1 MKKKQKKFKHT
12 GRHIAAYILVIIA
25 IISISTII
33 KQPIAVGQTPT
44 LDGKDEVIHTCASQI
59 PSSIEKIISSPTFE
73 RMRWGIL
80 IKNLSS
86 DQIIYSRDAQK
97 YFIPASTTKILTTAA
112 AWQKLGKDFRI
123 RTSIYQ
129 GDEGNFYL
137 VGRGDPSFNNAQL
150 TALAQKLQQRGIRSI
165 NKLIVDDSYFQGEYI
180 DSSWQWEDIQA
191 DYGAPVN
198 SLMVNE
204 NTGILTLSPN
214 KIGEKLNITWSNNI
228 ELYGGIENNSITVAE
243 NEPRFVQV
251 TRDLKGQVLKID
263 GKLPINSPSQTIGLS
278 VIDPIDNFLKNLQ
291 FTWAKVGITVKEI
304 QPVFQYQ
311 HYKIAEQ
318 KPEIAAVES
327 LALPDLVKEANM
339 NSNNLYA
346 EALLRHLSNSEL
358 TNEQTNKHETNV
370 NQGLK
375 ILKTT
380 LGEWGIEP
388 NTYMIVDGS
397 GLSRKNLISPEAL
410 VKTLQ
415 VMAKSPDGN
424 LFRASLATGGMTG
437 TLKNRFLKTP
447 AWGIVQGKTGS
458 MTGVISLSGYINVPE
473 YDDLVFS
480 MIVNQSQQP
489 SAVRKAMDEIIILL
503 AKLHKCTN
511 VS

>member
-12 GRHIAAYILVIIA
+12 GRHITAYIILIIV
-25 IISISTII
+25 IISINTII
-33 KQPIAVGQTPT
+33 KQPIVLGQTPR
-44 LDGKDEVIHTCASQI
+44 LDTEEELKHTCASQI
-59 PSSIEKIISSPTFE
+59 PSSIEKIINSPTFE

-86 DQIIYSRDAQK
+86 DQILYSRDAQK

-123 RTSIYQ
+123 RTSIHQ

-150 TALAQKLQQRGIRSI
+150 TVLAQKLQQRGIRSI

-180 DSSWQWEDIQA
+180 DASWQWEDIQA

-214 KIGEKLNITWSNNI
+214 KIGEKLNITWSNDM
-228 ELYGGIENNSITVAE
+228 ELYSGIENNSITVAE
-243 NEPRFVQV
+243 NESRFFQV

-278 VIDPIDNFLKNLQ
+278 VIDPIDNFLKNLRL
-291 FTWAKVGITVKEI
+291 TWEKVGINVKEI
-304 QPVFQYQ
+304 QPIFEYQ

-318 KPEIAAVES
+318 KPEIAVVES
-327 LALPDLVKEANM
+327 LTLPDLLKEVNR

-346 EALLRHLSNSEL
+346 ESLLRHLGNSES
-358 TNEQTNKHETNV
+358 TNKNETTV

-380 LGEWGIEP
+380 LSEWGIEP

-410 VKTLQ
+410 VKILQ

-424 LFRASLATGGMTG
+424 LFRASLATGGMNG

-458 MTGVISLSGYINVPE
+458 MTGVISLSGYINVPN

-480 MIVNQSQQP
+480 MIVNQSQHP

-503 AKLHKCTN
+503 AKLHKC
-511 VS
+511 

>member
-12 GRHIAAYILVIIA
+12 GRHITAYIILIIV
-25 IISISTII
+25 IISINTII
-33 KQPIAVGQTPT
+33 KQPIVVGQTPR
-44 LDGKDEVIHTCASQI
+44 LDTEEELKHTCASQI
-59 PSSIEKIISSPTFE
+59 PSSIEKIINSPTFE

-86 DQIIYSRDAQK
+86 DQILYSRDAQK
-97 YFIPASTTKILTTAA
+97 YFIPASTTKILTAAA

-123 RTSIYQ
+123 RTSIHQ

-150 TALAQKLQQRGIRSI
+150 TALAEKLQQRGIRSI

-180 DSSWQWEDIQA
+180 DASWQWEDIQA

-214 KIGEKLNITWSNNI
+214 KIGEKLNITWSNDM
-228 ELYGGIENNSITVAE
+228 ELYSGIENNSITVAE
-243 NEPRFVQV
+243 NESRFFQV

-278 VIDPIDNFLKNLQ
+278 VIDPIDNFLKNLRL
-291 FTWAKVGITVKEI
+291 TWEKVGINVKEI
-304 QPVFQYQ
+304 QPIFEYQ

-318 KPEIAAVES
+318 KPEIAVVES
-327 LALPDLVKEANM
+327 LTLPDLLKEVNR

-346 EALLRHLSNSEL
+346 ESLLRHLGNSES
-358 TNEQTNKHETNV
+358 TNKNETTV

-380 LGEWGIEP
+380 LSEWGIEP

-410 VKTLQ
+410 VKILQ

-424 LFRASLATGGMTG
+424 LFRASLATGGMNG

-458 MTGVISLSGYINVPE
+458 MTGVISLSGYINVPN

-480 MIVNQSQQP
+480 MIVNQSQHP

-503 AKLHKCTN
+503 AKLHKC
-511 VS
+511 

>member
-1 MKKKQKKFKHT
+1 MKKKQKRFQHT
-12 GRHIAAYILVIIA
+12 GIPIATYIILIIV
-25 IISISTII
+25 IISISTLI
-33 KQPIAVGQTPT
+33 KQPIVLGQTPR
-44 LDGKDEVIHTCASQI
+44 LDTEEELKHTCASQI
-59 PSSIEKIISSPTFE
+59 PSSIEKIINSPTFE

-86 DQIIYSRDAQK
+86 DQILYSRDAQK

-123 RTSIYQ
+123 RTSIHQ

-204 NTGILTLSPN
+204 NTGVLTLSPT
-214 KIGEKLNITWSNNI
+214 KIGEKLNITWSNDI
-228 ELYGGIENNSITVAE
+228 ELYSGIENNSITVAE

-278 VIDPIDNFLKNLQ
+278 VIDPIDNFLKNLRL
-291 FTWAKVGITVKEI
+291 TWAKVGINVKEI
-304 QPVFQYQ
+304 EPIFEYQ

-318 KPEIAAVES
+318 KPEIAVVES
-327 LALPDLVKEANM
+327 LTLPDLLKEVNR

-346 EALLRHLSNSEL
+346 ESLLRHLGNSES
-358 TNEQTNKHETNV
+358 TNKNETTV

-380 LGEWGIEP
+380 LSEWGIEP

-415 VMAKSPDGN
+415 VMAKSPDAN
-424 LFRASLATGGMTG
+424 LFRASLATGGING

-458 MTGVISLSGYINVPE
+458 MTGVISLSGYINVPN

-503 AKLHKCTN
+503 AKLHKC
-511 VS
+511 

>member
-1 MKKKQKKFKHT
+1 MKKKQKRFQHT
-12 GRHIAAYILVIIA
+12 GIPIAAYIILIIV
-25 IISISTII
+25 IISISTLI
-33 KQPIAVGQTPT
+33 KPPIVVGQTPR
-44 LDGKDEVIHTCASQI
+44 LDAEDEVNHTCAHQI
-59 PSSIEKIISSPTFE
+59 PSSIEKIINSPTFE

-86 DQIIYSRDAQK
+86 DQILYSRDAQK

-123 RTSIYQ
+123 RTSIHQ

-150 TALAQKLQQRGIRSI
+150 TVLAQKLQQRGIRSI

-180 DSSWQWEDIQA
+180 DTSWQWEDIQA

-204 NTGILTLSPN
+204 NTGVLTLSPT
-214 KIGEKLNITWSNNI
+214 KIGEKLNITWSDDI
-228 ELYGGIENNSITVAE
+228 ELYSGIENNSITVAE
-243 NEPRFVQV
+243 NEPRFFQV

-278 VIDPIDNFLKNLQ
+278 VIDPIDNFLKNLRL
-291 FTWAKVGITVKEI
+291 TWAKVGITVKEI
-304 QPVFQYQ
+304 EPIFEYQ

-318 KPEIAAVES
+318 KPEIAVVES
-327 LALPDLVKEANM
+327 LTLPDLVKEANM

-346 EALLRHLSNSEL
+346 EALLRHLSNRESI
-358 TNEQTNKHETNV
+358 NKQTNKRETTV

-380 LGEWGIEP
+380 LSEWEIEP

-458 MTGVISLSGYINVPE
+458 MTGVISLSGYINVPN

-503 AKLHKCTN
+503 AKLHKC
-511 VS
+511 

>member
-12 GRHIAAYILVIIA
+12 GRHIATYIILIIA
-25 IISISTII
+25 IISINTLI
-33 KQPIAVGQTPT
+33 KPSIVVGQTPT
-44 LDGKDEVIHTCASQI
+44 LNAKEEVNHTCASQI
-59 PSSIEKIISSPTFE
+59 PSSIEKIINSPTFE

-86 DQIIYSRDAQK
+86 GQIIYSRDAQK

-123 RTSIYQ
+123 HTSIYQ

-137 VGRGDPSFNNAQL
+137 VGRGDPSFNNVQL

-251 TRDLKGQVLKID
+251 TRDLKGQILKID

-278 VIDPIDNFLKNLQ
+278 VIDPIDNFLKK
-291 FTWAKVGITVKEI
+291 F
-304 QPVFQYQ
+304 
-311 HYKIAEQ
+311 
-318 KPEIAAVES
+318 AV
-327 LALPDLVKEANM
+327 
-339 NSNNLYA
+339 Y
-346 EALLRHLSNSEL
+346 
-358 TNEQTNKHETNV
+358 
-370 NQGLK
+370 
-375 ILKTT
+375 
-380 LGEWGIEP
+380 LGK
-388 NTYMIVDGS
+388 
-397 GLSRKNLISPEAL
+397 SR
-410 VKTLQ
+410 
-415 VMAKSPDGN
+415 D
-424 LFRASLATGGMTG
+424 
-437 TLKNRFLKTP
+437 NR
-447 AWGIVQGKTGS
+447 
-458 MTGVISLSGYINVPE
+458 
-473 YDDLVFS
+473 
-480 MIVNQSQQP
+480 
-489 SAVRKAMDEIIILL
+489 
-503 AKLHKCTN
+503 
-511 VS
+511 

>member
-1 MKKKQKKFKHT
+1 
-12 GRHIAAYILVIIA
+12 
-25 IISISTII
+25 
-33 KQPIAVGQTPT
+33 
-44 LDGKDEVIHTCASQI
+44 
-59 PSSIEKIISSPTFE
+59 
-73 RMRWGIL
+73 
-80 IKNLSS
+80 
-86 DQIIYSRDAQK
+86 
-97 YFIPASTTKILTTAA
+97 
-112 AWQKLGKDFRI
+112 
-123 RTSIYQ
+123 
-129 GDEGNFYL
+129 
-137 VGRGDPSFNNAQL
+137 
-150 TALAQKLQQRGIRSI
+150 
-165 NKLIVDDSYFQGEYI
+165 
-180 DSSWQWEDIQA
+180 
-191 DYGAPVN
+191 
-198 SLMVNE
+198 MVNE

-214 KIGEKLNITWSNNI
+214 KIGEKLNITWSNDI

-251 TRDLKGQVLKID
+251 TRDLKGQILKID

-278 VIDPIDNFLKNLQ
+278 VIDPIENFLKNLR
-291 FTWAKVGITVKEI
+291 FTWANVGITVKEI

-318 KPEIAAVES
+318 KPEIAVVES

-346 EALLRHLSNSEL
+346 EALLRHLNNSEL
-358 TNEQTNKHETNV
+358 TNEHQTTV

-410 VKTLQ
+410 VETLQ

-458 MTGVISLSGYINVPE
+458 MTGVISLSGYINVPD

>member
-1 MKKKQKKFKHT
+1 
-12 GRHIAAYILVIIA
+12 
-25 IISISTII
+25 
-33 KQPIAVGQTPT
+33 
-44 LDGKDEVIHTCASQI
+44 
-59 PSSIEKIISSPTFE
+59 
-73 RMRWGIL
+73 MR
-80 IKNLSS
+80 
-86 DQIIYSRDAQK
+86 
-97 YFIPASTTKILTTAA
+97 
-112 AWQKLGKDFRI
+112 
-123 RTSIYQ
+123 
-129 GDEGNFYL
+129 
-137 VGRGDPSFNNAQL
+137 
-150 TALAQKLQQRGIRSI
+150 
-165 NKLIVDDSYFQGEYI
+165 
-180 DSSWQWEDIQA
+180 
-191 DYGAPVN
+191 
-198 SLMVNE
+198 
-204 NTGILTLSPN
+204 
-214 KIGEKLNITWSNNI
+214 
-228 ELYGGIENNSITVAE
+228 
-243 NEPRFVQV
+243 
-251 TRDLKGQVLKID
+251 
-263 GKLPINSPSQTIGLS
+263 
-278 VIDPIDNFLKNLQ
+278 

-304 QPVFQYQ
+304 QPVFEYQ

-318 KPEIAAVES
+318 KPEIAVVES
-327 LALPDLVKEANM
+327 LVLPDLVKEANM

-346 EALLRHLSNSEL
+346 EALLRHLSNSEP
-358 TNEQTNKHETNV
+358 TNKYETTV

-410 VKTLQ
+410 VETLQ

-458 MTGVISLSGYINVPE
+458 MTGVISLSGYINVPD

-503 AKLHKCTN
+503 AKLHKC
-511 VS
+511 

>member
-1 MKKKQKKFKHT
+1 MKKKQKKFNNT
-12 GRHIAAYILVIIA
+12 GTHLAVYIILITA
-25 IISISTII
+25 IISINTIV
-33 KQPIAVGQTPT
+33 KQPIVVAQTPR
-44 LDGKDEVIHTCASQI
+44 LDTEEELKHTCASQI
-59 PSSIEKIISSPTFE
+59 PSSIEKIINSPTFE

-86 DQIIYSRDAQK
+86 DETLYSWDAQK

-123 RTSIYQ
+123 RTSIHQ

-165 NKLIVDDSYFQGEYI
+165 NKLIVDNSYFQGEYI

-198 SLMVNE
+198 SLIVNE
-204 NTGILTLSPN
+204 NTGILTLDPN
-214 KIGEKLNITWSNNI
+214 KIGEKLNITWSNDI
-228 ELYGGIENNSITVAE
+228 ELYSAIENNSITVAE

-263 GKLPINSPSQTIGLS
+263 GKLPINSPSQTIRLS
-278 VIDPIDNFLKNLQ
+278 VVDPIDNFLKNLRL
-291 FTWAKVGITVKEI
+291 TWSKVGITIGEI
-304 QPVFQYQ
+304 QPVFESQ

-318 KPEIAAVES
+318 KPEIAVVES
-327 LALPDLVKEANM
+327 LTLPDLLKQVNR

-346 EALLRHLSNSEL
+346 ESLLRHLGNSES
-358 TNEQTNKHETNV
+358 TNKNETTV

-380 LGEWGIEP
+380 LSEWGIEP

-415 VMAKSPDGN
+415 VMAKSPDAN
-424 LFRASLATGGMTG
+424 LFRASLATGGING

-458 MTGVISLSGYINVPE
+458 MTGVISLSGYINVPN

-503 AKLHKCTN
+503 AKLHKC
-511 VS
+511 

>member
-1 MKKKQKKFKHT
+1 MKKKQKRFQHT
-12 GRHIAAYILVIIA
+12 GIPIATYIILIII
-25 IISISTII
+25 IISISTLI
-33 KQPIAVGQTPT
+33 KPPIVVGQTPK
-44 LDGKDEVIHTCASQI
+44 LDAEDEVNHTCAYQI
-59 PSSIEKIISSPTFE
+59 PSSIEKIINSPTFE

-86 DQIIYSRDAQK
+86 DQILYSRDAQK

-150 TALAQKLQQRGIRSI
+150 TVLAQKLQQRGIRSI
-165 NKLIVDDSYFQGEYI
+165 DKLIVDDSYFQGEYI

-204 NTGILTLSPN
+204 NTGVLTLSPT
-214 KIGEKLNITWSNNI
+214 KIGENLNITWSDDI
-228 ELYGGIENNSITVAE
+228 ELYSGIENNSITVAE
-243 NEPRFVQV
+243 NEPRFFQV

-278 VIDPIDNFLKNLQ
+278 VIDPIDNFLKNLRL
-291 FTWAKVGITVKEI
+291 TWAKVGITVKEI
-304 QPVFQYQ
+304 EPIFEYQ

-318 KPEIAAVES
+318 KPEIAVVES
-327 LALPDLVKEANM
+327 LTLPDLVKEANM

-346 EALLRHLSNSEL
+346 EALLRHLSNRESI
-358 TNEQTNKHETNV
+358 NKQTNKRETTV

-380 LGEWGIEP
+380 LSELEIEP

-458 MTGVISLSGYINVPE
+458 MTGVISLSGYINVPN

-503 AKLHKCTN
+503 VKLHKC
-511 VS
+511 